1 MPYGTHRE
9 CHTDEH
15 FSDVTVD
22 LRGKTFIDCE
32 FKNCII
38 INADHN
44 VGEEMKLFYC
54 SFENCNF
61 VSTVLFSDL
70 SIQEPTIFTNCN
82 ARLAGNIEEFFEH
95 NEFLPNLTED
105 DKKDIE
111 AWFNNC
117 FINVLPTYKFLDEHN
132 FEPGDGYY
140 RSLLPKR
147 I

>member
-44 VGEEMKLFYC
+44 AGEDMKLFYC

-82 ARLAGNIEEFFEH
+82 ARLAEILKNSLNTMNFFQI
-95 NEFLPNLTED
+95 LQKMI
-105 DKKDIE
+105 KKI
-111 AWFNNC
+111 
-117 FINVLPTYKFLDEHN
+117 
-132 FEPGDGYY
+132 
-140 RSLLPKR
+140 
-147 I
+147 